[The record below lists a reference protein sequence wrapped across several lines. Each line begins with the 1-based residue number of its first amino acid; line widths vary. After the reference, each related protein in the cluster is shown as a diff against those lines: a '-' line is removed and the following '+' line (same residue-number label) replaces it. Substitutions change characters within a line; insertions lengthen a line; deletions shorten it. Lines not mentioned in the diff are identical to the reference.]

1 MIVEKKS
8 SYKNRINGIFNF
20 RNFCII
26 LIFRKMEEGLN
37 QTANSLTPNKLD
49 IIFSSRCRLN
59 YLNAID
65 NKNELISLNFTFH
78 TTYQL

>member
-1 MIVEKKS
+1 
-8 SYKNRINGIFNF
+8 
-20 RNFCII
+20 
-26 LIFRKMEEGLN
+26 MEEGLN